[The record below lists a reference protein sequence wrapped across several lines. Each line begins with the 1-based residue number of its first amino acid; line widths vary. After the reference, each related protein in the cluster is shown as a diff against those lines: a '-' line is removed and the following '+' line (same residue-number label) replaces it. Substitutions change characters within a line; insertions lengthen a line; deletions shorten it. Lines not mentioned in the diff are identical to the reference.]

1 MVLDKPK
8 GSIRASGFGITF
20 SLLFAYFIL
29 TGETYK
35 DLNLLILLPF
45 VLLGLVCSILVCRE
59 FWTLKTKKNKK
70 WQVVVYS
77 LLAVTI
83 LMALL
88 ALNDLGIFIWNQ
100 LYFEIPMTLYLATSG
115 LFAWACEQ
123 RYKVKFYMSV
133 EGTKIVHSS
142 SF

>member
-1 MVLDKPK
+1 MALVKPK
-8 GSIRASGFGITF
+8 GSIRFSGFGITF

-35 DLNLLILLPF
+35 DLNFLLLLPF
-45 VLLGLVCSILVCRE
+45 VILGLVYSIMVCRE
-59 FWTLKTKKNKK
+59 FWTLKTKQNKK
-70 WQVVVYS
+70 WKVIVYP
-77 LLAVTI
+77 LLSVTI
-83 LMALL
+83 LIVLL

-123 RYKVKFYMSV
+123 RYKVKFYMSI
-133 EGTKIVHSS
+133 EGTMIIQSS
-142 SF
+142 SL